1 MERIVTTIMLYSFN
15 LIPDFVITTFIIPA
29 MRQMLNFIQSSYFK
43 DFMLIILKFGLIVMA
58 TSFVQWILV
67 KAYVTYCV
75 TMSWVGAITNIF
87 SLGSPFCQFINYTQY
102 ELSKHYITIWASAGI
117 ASVAWFISKI
127 KS

>member
-1 MERIVTTIMLYSFN
+1 MERIVCSAMLYK
-15 LIPDFVITTFIIPA
+15 PTFIIPV
-29 MRQMLNFIQSSYFK
+29 MKWLIEFINSSYFK

-58 TSFVQWILV
+58 TSCVQWILV

-87 SLGSPFCQFINYTQY
+87 SLGSPFCQFINYSQY
-102 ELSKHYITIWASAGI
+102 ELAKHYITIWASAGI